1 MRARVRIFAAT
12 MALVLLG
19 GAIAEAGGVIVKRR
33 HRHHDRHDH
42 RVRPELYLDMPLDDY
57 STDVIFPFGGSHHA
71 VPGVVSVN
79 RAPYRCLPH
88 ERVFRARAHFVAHLR
103 LDHGLTDATIPSA
116 IVVDQGQAIY
126 IGE

>member
-1 MRARVRIFAAT
+1 MRARVLTAAV
-12 MALVLLG
+12 ALLLVG
-19 GAIAEAGGVIVKRR
+19 GAIAEAGDVIVRR
-33 HRHHDRHDH
+33 HHRRHA
-42 RVRPELYLDMPLDDY
+42 RPDLYLDMPLDY

-88 ERVFRARAHFVAHLR
+88 ERVFKARAHFVAHLR
-103 LDHGLTDATIPSA
+103 LDHGLTDETIRSA

-126 IGE
+126 LGD

>member
-1 MRARVRIFAAT
+1 MDAMRTRVLTAAV
-12 MALVLLG
+12 ALMLVAT
-19 GAIAEAGGVIVKRR
+19 AIAEAGDVAIRRR
-33 HRHHDRHDH
+33 HHGHDA
-42 RVRPELYLDMPLDDY
+42 RPDLYLDMPLDY

-88 ERVFRARAHFVAHLR
+88 ERVFKARAHFVAHLR
-103 LDHGLTDATIPSA
+103 LDHGLTDETIPSA

-126 IGE
+126 LGD